1 MVKHIPLILFVVLTN
16 AMSQTLLKQ
25 GMVKIGEFNIDASNA
40 LSMGFKIA
48 FDPWVISGML
58 VMLISMAAH
67 LYVLSRVPLTFAF
80 PFIALSYIVV
90 LAIGYFLFK
99 ETLNINHFLGTLL
112 IIAGI
117 VFIGR
122 AGDAIDN
129 QQNTEIAHIEDA
141 EHDL

>member
-67 LYVLSRVPLTFAF
+67 LYVLSRVPLTF
-80 PFIALSYIVV
+80 
-90 LAIGYFLFK
+90 
-99 ETLNINHFLGTLL
+99 
-112 IIAGI
+112 IAGI